1 MRLHAFS
8 VLEFRRKEAMRL
20 HTFSMLEFRRKEAMR
35 LHAFSV
41 LEFRR
46 KESMRKVA
54 VYFFFIKHITKI
66 VLVFANSHNYLLIA
80 PKYITRFLYF

>member
-1 MRLHAFS
+1 MHAFS
-8 VLEFRRKEAMRL
+8 VLEFRRKEA
-20 HTFSMLEFRRKEAMR
+20 
-35 LHAFSV
+35 
-41 LEFRR
+41 
-46 KESMRKVA
+46 MRKVA